1 MSQRYMCKGSK
12 GITMVVYLGTMESV
26 GFWKCNH
33 VMRVSLTSDKSKG
46 DKKVHNRKNQGPRS
60 VFRV

>member
-1 MSQRYMCKGSK
+1 
-12 GITMVVYLGTMESV
+12 MVVYLGTMESV